1 MPFPPTWTV
10 RLEGTFLVGNDGE
23 EHTFRFDLNTVLD
36 YDSTTGSFRW
46 GSGGFAS
53 KARRNSI
60 ELQANSSKLSAV
72 FGSER
77 VFVDLSTHLMR
88 LDRNGNL
95 VYSTA

>member
-23 EHTFRFDLNTVLD
+23 HTFRFDLNTVLD
-36 YDSTTGSFRW
+36 FDSTTGSFKW

-60 ELQANSSKLSAV
+60 ELQANTSKLSAI

-95 VYSTA
+95 VYSAA